1 MASKKKYWLKLEKDF
16 LKSNQIQIIRAMPNG
31 KDYIIFY
38 LALMLESISTEGH
51 LRLNELVPLDEEM
64 LAVITDTNIDTVRVA
79 IKMFEKLGM
88 LQVLENGTLF
98 LPDVPKRLGKETES
112 AERVRQY
119 REKLAQNRYNV
130 TKPLQCNENVTNLL
144 QCNDNKEKEK
154 KKDKNKEQERE
165 KDKQKLSLSQQKF
178 IETFPDKAVDCE
190 FDDNKYNIDL
200 LIAKIKDSEFLTTAK
215 NITLKS
221 CLKLY
226 DKIIADH
233 YKNYKPNKQAET
245 VQEIIEIDGKK
256 FDKWGNE
263 LL

>member
-1 MASKKKYWLKLEKDF
+1 MLSLKIVDTDKFLEMPATTRLLYYDLCLRADDDGFIASPQKIIKIIGANTDDLRVLISKKYVFYFDSGICVIKDWRIHNYIAKDRYKPTIHQQE
-16 LKSNQIQIIRAMPNG
+16 KSNLQVDKTNSYVENSKDNNKSYTNCIQNVYAGEDRIREDRIG
-31 KDYIIFY
+31 KD
-38 LALMLESISTEGH
+38 
-51 LRLNELVPLDEEM
+51 
-64 LAVITDTNIDTVRVA
+64 
-79 IKMFEKLGM
+79 K
-88 LQVLENGTLF
+88 
-98 LPDVPKRLGKETES
+98 
-112 AERVRQY
+112 
-119 REKLAQNRYNV
+119 
-130 TKPLQCNENVTNLL
+130 
-144 QCNDNKEKEK
+144 
-154 KKDKNKEQERE
+154 RE

-178 IETFPDKAVDCE
+178 IESFPDKVVDIE

>member
-1 MASKKKYWLKLEKDF
+1 MRK
-16 LKSNQIQIIRAMPNG
+16 
-31 KDYIIFY
+31 
-38 LALMLESISTEGH
+38 
-51 LRLNELVPLDEEM
+51 
-64 LAVITDTNIDTVRVA
+64 
-79 IKMFEKLGM
+79 
-88 LQVLENGTLF
+88 
-98 LPDVPKRLGKETES
+98 
-112 AERVRQY
+112 Y
-119 REKLAQNRYNV
+119 REKSLQNRYNV
-130 TKPLQCNENVTNLL
+130 TQSL
-144 QCNDNKEKEK
+144 QCNDNKEKRKEK
-154 KKDKNKEQERE
+154 KSIEKKRE
-165 KDKQKLSLSQQKF
+165 EKLSLSQQKF
-178 IETFPDKAVDCE
+178 IESFPDKVVDIE